1 MRKTTELWRV
11 FCAIE
16 LPHDVRARV
25 AEHIAK
31 LRAAQPAARA
41 SWARD
46 EGLHITLK
54 FVGEIQPYK
63 VPSVSTAA
71 ERSSHLVEPFSVVL
85 DSTGTFPTRGTPR
98 VLWIG
103 AEDPSGNLAKLQ
115 QNLEDECASAGFARN
130 DRPFHPHLT
139 IARQRAPQGARTP
152 AVLPRETHFES
163 AVFPATELVVIRS
176 ELGYEG
182 ARYTA
187 ISRHK
192 LEVVSRNPFQSQR

>member
-16 LPHDVRARV
+16 LPQDVRARV

-31 LRAAQPAARA
+31 LRAASPAARA

-54 FVGEIQPYK
+54 FVGEIEKDK

-71 ERSSHLVEPFSVVL
+71 ERSLRQVEPFSVAL
-85 DSTGTFPTRGTPR
+85 DSTGTFPSRGMPR

-103 AEDPSGNLAKLQ
+103 AQDPSGNLAKLQ
-115 QNLEDECASAGFARN
+115 QNLEDECAIAGFARN

-152 AVLPRETHFES
+152 AVLSGETNFES
-163 AVFPATELVVIRS
+163 VEFPVTELVVIRS
-176 ELGYEG
+176 ELGHDG

-192 LEVVSRNPFQSQR
+192 L